1 MSSCAFRRL
10 PSCLSRE
17 GPRRRPVHSSPL
29 DDLLLRN
36 RALARTLAR
45 ARVGL
50 RPLAAHRQVAA
61 VAPTPGGT
69 RFPQPLF
76 VSPDLPLGDA
86 LPPPPLPRPP
96 SCCSAGRLGQILC

>member
-61 VAPTPGGT
+61 GSHTAGATH
-69 RFPQPLF
+69 FPHPPCFSLNF
-76 VSPDLPLGDA
+76 PSGIS
-86 LPPPPLPRPP
+86 LPPPPPP
-96 SCCSAGRLGQILC
+96 PHPSDAPDRVFRQILF